1 MSTLVHSDATGV
13 VVEFKQKGNFGFIR
27 PSDNKVFFHISKVE
41 GEDIEVGDKVGLDLY
56 LGPKGYFAEDIT
68 FPTSDDEDSESEDED
83 SESESEALLEEGVHG
98 VVTQYRERSRY
109 GFIYVNDTY
118 NKVFFHISKVEAEDI
133 EVGDKVELDLYS
145 GPKGYFAEDITFQT
159 SDDEDS
165 ESEDEDSESE
175 SEALLEEGV
184 HGVVTQYRERSRF
197 GFIYVNDTYNKVF
210 FHISKVEGE
219 DIEVGDKVGLDL
231 YLGPKGYFA
240 EDITFPTSDDE
251 DSVESESDSEE
262 LIQGGVRGVVTCY
275 GTKSRYGFIHV
286 NDTFNKVFF
295 HISKVSGDYIEVG
308 DEVEFDLCVG
318 PKGYFAETI
327 EVLNLESGDDS
338 DSESD
343 ADDETNEERL
353 LASNATGVV
362 KRYLN
367 RRRFGFIKG
376 DHGDT
381 TYNKIFFHIS
391 AVSYQPV
398 AIHDT
403 VQFDLY
409 VGPKGYFAKSVTFY
423 TPTSVDTDCTEI
435 GLGQNVGS
443 HGGYN
448 PPQETEKKN
457 NHKERTANDPSCA
470 GSTGTTNFETSRI
483 SRERGNTF
491 FKQAREQDNDKSKM
505 AYYLNALECYK
516 KAYTSSLKD
525 EDLVSAAKNTGTTCW
540 KLAKLK
546 IDGNSPELK
555 VVHAYFKDTLQYF
568 KIAHEKRSC
577 MVDEWSN
584 HLEKS
589 TKECLNDI
597 KAWVAPRNDQGISLV
612 FKGES
617 SLGHE
622 MLCWEGEK

>member
-1 MSTLVHSDATGV
+1 MSTFVHSDAIGV
-13 VVEFKQKGNFGFIR
+13 VVEFKRKGNFGFIR
-27 PSDNKVFFHISKVE
+27 PSDMSDPCLDDIDDVFFHISDVPNRSIEPGDEVWFDLHLGPKGYFAKDITFQTSDDEDSVSDSEEYFLEEGVQGVVTQYRERSRFGFIHVNDTYSKVFFHISKVE
-41 GEDIEVGDKVGLDLY
+41 GEDIEVGDKVELDLY
-56 LGPKGYFAEDIT
+56 LGPKGYFAEGIT
-68 FPTSDDEDSESEDED
+68 FPTSDDED
-83 SESESEALLEEGVHG
+83 
-98 VVTQYRERSRY
+98 
-109 GFIYVNDTY
+109 F
-118 NKVFFHISKVEAEDI
+118 
-133 EVGDKVELDLYS
+133 
-145 GPKGYFAEDITFQT
+145 
-159 SDDEDS
+159 
-165 ESEDEDSESE
+165 
-175 SEALLEEGV
+175 
-184 HGVVTQYRERSRF
+184 
-197 GFIYVNDTYNKVF
+197 
-210 FHISKVEGE
+210 
-219 DIEVGDKVGLDL
+219 
-231 YLGPKGYFA
+231 
-240 EDITFPTSDDE
+240 
-251 DSVESESDSEE
+251 VESGSDSEE
-262 LIQGGVRGVVTCY
+262 LIQGGVQGFVTRY

-295 HISKVSGDYIEVG
+295 HISEVSGDYIEVG

-327 EVLNLESGDDS
+327 EVLNLESGDDDS

-343 ADDETNEERL
+343 ADDETANEETL

-367 RRRFGFIKG
+367 RRRFGFIKS

-409 VGPKGYFAKSVTFY
+409 VGPKGYFAKSVTFNS
-423 TPTSVDTDCTEI
+423 PTRVDTDCTEI

-443 HGGYN
+443 LGGYN
-448 PPQETEKKN
+448 LLQGTEKKN
-457 NHKERTANDPSCA
+457 DHKESTANYSSCA

-483 SRERGNTF
+483 SREKGNAF
-491 FKQAREQDNDKSKM
+491 FKQAREHDSGKSKM

-516 KAYTSSLKD
+516 KAYTSSSKD

-546 IDGNSPELK
+546 MEENSSELK

-568 KIAHEKRSC
+568 KIAYVKRSC

-589 TKECLNDI
+589 IKECLNDI
-597 KAWVAPRNDQGISLV
+597 KAWVAPRNDQERIRVLKEFV
-612 FKGES
+612 DYMPES
-617 SLGHE
+617 GAKVSCYLHIANIYFRNGKDAIKE
-622 MLCWEGEK
+622 REYNGCLRYA